1 MENNKNKKSVKFQ
14 GDMLNF
20 CDFIQV
26 YVFTRNHHLKCDLSF
41 IEKERFGKLGHYGC
55 LVLPAYFKTLVMMNA
70 YFLNKFF
77 CAYCRAANESDLQY
91 CLFDVY
97 F

>member
-1 MENNKNKKSVKFQ
+1 MEFQKPSTPHPAHTHTPPLNN
-14 GDMLNF
+14 
-20 CDFIQV
+20 I
-26 YVFTRNHHLKCDLSF
+26 KCDLSF

>member
-26 YVFTRNHHLKCDLSF
+26 YVFTRNHHLK
-41 IEKERFGKLGHYGC
+41 FG
-55 LVLPAYFKTLVMMNA
+55 YFKKKKKMGVSDCIDN
-70 YFLNKFF
+70 FLYN
-77 CAYCRAANESDLQY
+77 SLQG
-91 CLFDVY
+91 LFSST
-97 F
+97 